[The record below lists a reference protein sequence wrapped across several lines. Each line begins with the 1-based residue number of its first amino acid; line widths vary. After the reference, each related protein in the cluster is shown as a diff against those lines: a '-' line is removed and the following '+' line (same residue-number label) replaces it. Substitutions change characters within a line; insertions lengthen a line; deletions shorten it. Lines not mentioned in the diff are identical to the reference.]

1 MRYNTTHPKIVAEMK
16 VLYVRSSTVEQNTER
31 QLNHTDGFTVM
42 EDKCSGLIPLF
53 ERPYGSQLKRLID
66 QGKLTHLE
74 VHSID
79 RLGRNTLDILSV
91 YRELTEKGIM
101 VVSRNPSLRNLDE
114 NGKPD
119 PFSELLLNLLASLS
133 SYEKTLIAE
142 RQKEGIEIRKAKK
155 LYRGRVIGTNDTPEK
170 FIQKKRTKTI
180 LEYLNSGYTHSEIV
194 SIVHCSPSTIQKV
207 KKVDAMLKEKA
218 STI

>member
-1 MRYNTTHPKIVAEMK
+1 M
-16 VLYVRSSTVEQNTER
+16 
-31 QLNHTDGFTVM
+31 
-42 EDKCSGLIPLF
+42 
-53 ERPYGSQLKRLID
+53 LID

-79 RLGRNTLDILSV
+79 RLGRSSLGILMV
-91 YRELTEKGIM
+91 YREMTEKGIT
-101 VVSRNPSLRNLDE
+101 VVSRNPALRNLDE

-142 RQKEGIEIRKAKK
+142 RQKEGIAIRKAKK

-170 FIQKKRTKTI
+170 FIQKKRTQTI

-194 SIVHCSPSTIQKV
+194 SIMKCSPSTIQKV
-207 KKVDAMLKEKA
+207 KKVDAMLKEKP

>member
-1 MRYNTTHPKIVAEMK
+1 LDNAE
-16 VLYVRSSTVEQNTER
+16 E
-31 QLNHTDGFTVM
+31 FTVM
-42 EDKCSGLIPLF
+42 EDKCSGLIPLY

-66 QGKLTHLE
+66 DNKLTHLE
-74 VHSID
+74 VHDIT
-79 RLGRNTLDILSV
+79 RLGRSTLNVLSV
-91 YRELTEKGIM
+91 WKELTEKGIT
-101 VVSRNPSLRNLDE
+101 VVSRNPALRNMDE

-170 FIQKKRTKTI
+170 FIQKKRTQTI

-194 SIVHCSPSTIQKV
+194 KILSCSPSTIQKV
-207 KKVDAMLKEKA
+207 KKVEATLREFRN
-218 STI
+218 SNTI

>member
-1 MRYNTTHPKIVAEMK
+1 MK
-16 VLYVRSSTVEQNTER
+16 VFYSRCSTIEQNSDR
-31 QLNHTDGFTVM
+31 QLINTDGFTVM
-42 EDKCSGLIPLF
+42 EDKCSGMIPLY
-53 ERPYGSQLKRLID
+53 ERPYGSQIKRLID

-74 VHSID
+74 VHD
-79 RLGRNTLDILSV
+79 FTRLGRSSLDILTV

-101 VVSRNPSLRNLDE
+101 VVSRNPNIRNMDD

-133 SYEKTLIAE
+133 TYEKTLIAE
-142 RQKEGIEIRKAKK
+142 RQKEGIAIRKAKK

-170 FIQKKRTKTI
+170 FIQKKRTQAI
-180 LEYLNSGYTHSEIV
+180 LEYLNSGYTHHEIIKIL
-194 SIVHCSPSTIQKV
+194 SCSPSTIQKV

>member
-1 MRYNTTHPKIVAEMK
+1 M
-16 VLYVRSSTVEQNTER
+16 
-31 QLNHTDGFTVM
+31 
-42 EDKCSGLIPLF
+42 
-53 ERPYGSQLKRLID
+53 
-66 QGKLTHLE
+66 
-74 VHSID
+74 
-79 RLGRNTLDILSV
+79 
-91 YRELTEKGIM
+91 
-101 VVSRNPSLRNLDE
+101 DE

-170 FIQKKRTKTI
+170 FIQKKRTKII

-194 SIVHCSPSTIQKV
+194 SIVKCSPSTIQKV

-218 STI
+218 LSAMSS

>member
-1 MRYNTTHPKIVAEMK
+1 MK
-16 VLYVRSSTVEQNTER
+16 VFYSRCSTVEQNTDR
-31 QLNHTDGFTVM
+31 QLINTDGFTVM
-42 EDKCSGLIPLF
+42 EDKCSGMIPLY
-53 ERPYGSQLKRLID
+53 ERPYGSQIKKLID
-66 QGKLTHLE
+66 EGKLTHLE
-74 VHSID
+74 VHDIT
-79 RLGRNTLDILSV
+79 RLGRSSLDILTV

-101 VVSRNPSLRNLDE
+101 VVSRNPNIRNMDDS
-114 NGKPD
+114 GKPD
-119 PFSELLLNLLASLS
+119 AFSELLLNLLASLS

-170 FIQKKRTKTI
+170 FIQKKRTKAI

-218 STI
+218 TTI

>member
-1 MRYNTTHPKIVAEMK
+1 MK
-16 VLYVRSSTVEQNTER
+16 VFYSRCSTLDQNSDR
-31 QLNHTDGFTVM
+31 QLINTDGFTVM
-42 EDKCSGLIPLF
+42 EDKCSGMIPLY
-53 ERPYGSQLKRLID
+53 ERPYGSQIKRLID

-101 VVSRNPSLRNLDE
+101 VVSRNPNIRNMDD

-133 SYEKTLIAE
+133 TYEKTLIAE
-142 RQKEGIEIRKAKK
+142 RQKEGIAIRKAKN

-170 FIQKKRTKTI
+170 FIQKKRTKAI
-180 LEYLNSGYTHSEIV
+180 LEYLNSGYTHHEIIKIL
-194 SIVHCSPSTIQKV
+194 SCSPSTIQKV
-207 KKVDAMLKEKA
+207 KKVDAMLKEKTA
-218 STI
+218 TPI

>member
-1 MRYNTTHPKIVAEMK
+1 LDNAE
-16 VLYVRSSTVEQNTER
+16 
-31 QLNHTDGFTVM
+31 GFTVM

-101 VVSRNPSLRNLDE
+101 VVSRNPALRNMDE

-155 LYRGRVIGTNDTPEK
+155 LYRGRVIGTNETPEK
-170 FIQKKRTKTI
+170 FIQKKRTQTI
-180 LEYLNSGYTHSEIV
+180 LEYLNSGYTHSEVV
-194 SIVHCSPSTIQKV
+194 SIMKCSPSTIQKV
-207 KKVDAMLKEKA
+207 KKVEATLKEFRN
-218 STI
+218 SNTI

>member
-1 MRYNTTHPKIVAEMK
+1 MDNAE
-16 VLYVRSSTVEQNTER
+16 
-31 QLNHTDGFTVM
+31 GFTVM

-101 VVSRNPSLRNLDE
+101 VVSRNPALRNMDE

-155 LYRGRVIGTNDTPEK
+155 LYRGRVIGTNETPEK
-170 FIQKKRTKTI
+170 FIQKKRTQTI
-180 LEYLNSGYTHSEIV
+180 LEYLNSGYTHSEVV
-194 SIVHCSPSTIQKV
+194 SIMKCSPSTIQKV
-207 KKVDAMLKEKA
+207 KKVEATLKEFRN
-218 STI
+218 SNTI

>member
-1 MRYNTTHPKIVAEMK
+1 MK
-16 VLYVRSSTVEQNTER
+16 VFYSRCSTLDQNLDR
-31 QLNHTDGFTVM
+31 QLQNLDGFDKVI
-42 EDKCSGLIPLF
+42 EDKCSGLIPLY
-53 ERPYGSQLKRLID
+53 ERPYGSQLKMLID

-79 RLGRNTLDILSV
+79 RLGRSSLGILTLWQ
-91 YRELTEKGIM
+91 EMTEKGIT
-101 VVSRNPSLRNLDE
+101 VVSRNPALRNLDE

-170 FIQKKRTKTI
+170 FIQKKRTQAI
-180 LEYLNSGYTHSEIV
+180 LEYLNSGYTHHEI
-194 SIVHCSPSTIQKV
+194 IKILGCSPSTIQKV

>member
-1 MRYNTTHPKIVAEMK
+1 MK

-53 ERPYGSQLKRLID
+53 ERPYGSQIKKLID
-66 QGKLTHLE
+66 EGKLTHLE
-74 VHSID
+74 VHDIT
-79 RLGRNTLDILSV
+79 RLGRSSLDILTV

-101 VVSRNPSLRNLDE
+101 VVSRNPNIRNMDDS
-114 NGKPD
+114 GKPD
-119 PFSELLLNLLASLS
+119 AFSELLLNLLASLS

-142 RQKEGIEIRKAKK
+142 RQKEGIAIRKAKK

-170 FIQKKRTKTI
+170 FIQKKRTKAI
-180 LEYLNSGYTHSEIV
+180 LEYLNSGYTHHEI
-194 SIVHCSPSTIQKV
+194 IKILGCSPSTIQKV
-207 KKVDAMLKEKA
+207 KKVDAMLKEKT

>member
-1 MRYNTTHPKIVAEMK
+1 
-16 VLYVRSSTVEQNTER
+16 
-31 QLNHTDGFTVM
+31 M

-53 ERPYGSQLKRLID
+53 ERPYGSQIKKLID
-66 QGKLTHLE
+66 EGKLTHLE
-74 VHSID
+74 VHDIT
-79 RLGRNTLDILSV
+79 RLGRSSLDILTV

-101 VVSRNPSLRNLDE
+101 VVSRNPNIRNMDDS
-114 NGKPD
+114 GKPD
-119 PFSELLLNLLASLS
+119 AFSELLLNLLASLS

-170 FIQKKRTKTI
+170 FIQKKRTQAI
-180 LEYLNSGYTHSEIV
+180 LEYLNSGYTHHEI
-194 SIVHCSPSTIQKV
+194 IKILGCSPSTIQKV
-207 KKVDAMLKEKA
+207 KKVDAMLKEKP